1 MRSHDETMMLQTP
14 FHSRVAKACELN
26 QWDEWKG
33 YTTPAAYTEVE
44 QEYFAVRNSTG
55 VFDLSPMTKYRI
67 TGADAELYLNKVM
80 TRDVRKINPDRV
92 GYTIWCNDA
101 GQVMDDGTLFN
112 FGENNYRL
120 CSYTRVMDWLQWS
133 AMGFDVEIIDE
144 TADFGALA
152 VQGPTSCAVL
162 KTMGFKG
169 IEKLKPFGMS
179 HFPFE
184 DAEVMISRT
193 GFTGDLGY
201 ELWVEPPK
209 AITLWDRL
217 FDAGSNLGI
226 RAIGGNALEMVRIE
240 AGFLQAGVDF
250 VPAEETVRVG
260 RSRSPFELGLGWLVD
275 FDKGVFNGR
284 QALLKEKREGS
295 RYAFVFLDVE
305 GNKPAEHSF
314 ILKGNKEIGTVTSAA
329 WCPTAKS
336 NIAFAQIE
344 SKYANSGENL
354 TAEIYYQTE
363 LKWTRLLA
371 KCRVIDSP
379 VFSSPKRR
387 QTPAP
392 DF

>member
-162 KTMGFKG
+162 KAMGFKG

-201 ELWVEPPK
+201 ELWVCLLYTSPSPRDG
-209 AITLWDRL
+209 LL
-217 FDAGSNLGI
+217 
-226 RAIGGNALEMVRIE
+226 
-240 AGFLQAGVDF
+240 
-250 VPAEETVRVG
+250 
-260 RSRSPFELGLGWLVD
+260 SRMPS
-275 FDKGVFNGR
+275 
-284 QALLKEKREGS
+284 
-295 RYAFVFLDVE
+295 
-305 GNKPAEHSF
+305 
-314 ILKGNKEIGTVTSAA
+314 SA
-329 WCPTAKS
+329 
-336 NIAFAQIE
+336 
-344 SKYANSGENL
+344 
-354 TAEIYYQTE
+354 
-363 LKWTRLLA
+363 
-371 KCRVIDSP
+371 
-379 VFSSPKRR
+379 
-387 QTPAP
+387 
-392 DF
+392 